1 MDSVEVKD
9 VFNDATRPGR
19 AGGYGKSA
27 ARNLSHGRSGM
38 RPIDA
43 DDFLRGIE
51 HDHSPAAYWVRRLI
65 EQARTIAPPSSRPAK
80 PLGGEAATGLSRPEG
95 GTRLDR
101 RRWEGCPVCAARGC
115 GTCLHRSHDKS
126 QYPCRD
132 CAKSGKFEP
141 IWYCPSCGKP
151 QTELAWA
158 ELERRIGGNDGTT
171 NC

>member
-43 DDFLRGIE
+43 DDFLRGIA

-101 RRWEGCPVCAARGC
+101 RWWEGCHVCAARGC
-115 GTCLHRSHDKS
+115 ETCLHRSHDKS

-158 ELERRIGGNDGTT
+158 ELERRIGGNDE
-171 NC
+171 